1 MPLNAAL
8 CLLVPLGSL
17 LVVSM
22 MFVVQR
28 RRQRRGV
35 LFLVNFLSLF
45 TNQEM
50 REDEVKALEMKRESS
65 VASSERTTG
74 LRTRNA

>member
-17 LVVSM
+17 LVVSV
-22 MFVVQR
+22 MFAVQR
-28 RRQRRGV
+28 RRQRRSV

-50 REDEVKALEMKRESS
+50 REGEVKTSEMEM
-65 VASSERTTG
+65 E
-74 LRTRNA
+74 